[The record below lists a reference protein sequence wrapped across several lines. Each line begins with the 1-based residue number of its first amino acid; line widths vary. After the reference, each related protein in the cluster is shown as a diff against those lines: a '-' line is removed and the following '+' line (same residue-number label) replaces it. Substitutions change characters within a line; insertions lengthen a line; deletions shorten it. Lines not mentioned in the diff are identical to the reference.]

1 MRLQRS
7 VIPVMLSVTVSSLW
21 VEMDP
26 RAFLLKGVCTMQNK
40 RDVILDV
47 DQRPTPGHWLGL
59 SLQHMFSM
67 FGSTV
72 LVPILVGLNPGIA
85 LFSSGVGTLM
95 YLLITKHKIPA
106 YMGSSFSFIVPMLAL
121 MKTTGYPGIA
131 QGTIAVGCVYLIVS
145 LIVSAIGSAWIDRV
159 LPPIVVGPIV
169 MVIGLSLAG
178 TAAKDATMNG
188 THYDLKYFVVALL
201 TLLITIIFNMYFKG
215 FLGLIPILLGI
226 ISGYVI
232 ACLFGIVDF
241 SGVQAAHWFS
251 LPAFQ
256 IPFVSYH
263 PQFYWGAI
271 LSMAPIAFVTMT
283 EHLGHIMVLD
293 ELTGRNYFKDPGLN
307 HTLAGDGT
315 ASIIAGF
322 VGGPPI
328 TSYGENIGVLAITRV
343 HSVYVLA
350 GAAVF
355 AIFFSFV
362 GKLSAL
368 IESIPAP
375 VIGGISFLL
384 FGVIASSGLRVLI
397 ERHVNFDKKRNLM
410 IASVILVIGIGNAY
424 LQLGQYQFSGLA
436 VAAVLGIILN
446 LVLPEEARSETKA

>member
-1 MRLQRS
+1 MEEKR
-7 VIPVMLSVTVSSLW
+7 
-21 VEMDP
+21 
-26 RAFLLKGVCTMQNK
+26 
-40 RDVILDV
+40 RDVVLDV
-47 DQRPTPGHWLGL
+47 DERPGTGQWIGL

-95 YLLITKHKIPA
+95 YLLITRHKIPA
-106 YMGSSFSFIVPMLAL
+106 YMGSSFSFIVPMMAL
-121 MKTTGYPGIA
+121 MKSTGYPGIA

-145 LIVSAIGSAWIDRV
+145 LIVSRFGSAWIDRI

-169 MVIGLSLAG
+169 MVIGLSLAA

-188 THYDLKYFVVALL
+188 STYDIKYFIVAML
-201 TLLITIIFNMYFKG
+201 TLLITIIFNMFFKG

-226 ISGYVI
+226 VGGYII
-232 ACLFGIVDF
+232 ACLFGIVKF
-241 SGVQAAHWFS
+241 SGVMSAHWFS

-256 IPFVSYH
+256 IPFVNYH

-283 EHLGHIMVLD
+283 EHMGHIMVLN
-293 ELTGRNYFKDPGLN
+293 ELTDRNYFKDPGLN

-322 VGGPPI
+322 VGGPPV

-350 GAAVF
+350 GAASF
-355 AIFFSFV
+355 AILFSFV

-368 IESIPAP
+368 IESIPSP

-384 FGVIASSGLRVLI
+384 FGVIASSGLRVMI
-397 ERHVNFDKKRNLM
+397 EDQTDFNEKRNLM
-410 IASVILVIGIGNAY
+410 ISSVILVIGIGNAY
-424 LQLGQYQFSGLA
+424 LQLGQYEFSGLA
-436 VAAVLGIILN
+436 VAAVLGIFLN
-446 LVLPEEARSETKA
+446 LVLPQKAASER

>member
-1 MRLQRS
+1 MEEKR
-7 VIPVMLSVTVSSLW
+7 
-21 VEMDP
+21 
-26 RAFLLKGVCTMQNK
+26 
-40 RDVILDV
+40 RDVVLDV
-47 DQRPTPGHWLGL
+47 DERPGTGQWIGL

-95 YLLITKHKIPA
+95 YLLITRHKIPA
-106 YMGSSFSFIVPMLAL
+106 YMGSSFSFIVPMMAL
-121 MKTTGYPGIA
+121 MKSTGYPGIA

-145 LIVSAIGSAWIDRV
+145 LIVSRFGSAWIDRI

-169 MVIGLSLAG
+169 MVIGLSLAA

-188 THYDLKYFVVALL
+188 STYDIKYFIVAML
-201 TLLITIIFNMYFKG
+201 TLLITIIFNMFFKG

-226 ISGYVI
+226 VGGYII
-232 ACLFGIVDF
+232 ACLFGIVKF
-241 SGVQAAHWFS
+241 SGVMSAHWFS

-256 IPFVSYH
+256 IPFVNYH

-283 EHLGHIMVLD
+283 EHMGHIMVLN
-293 ELTGRNYFKDPGLN
+293 ELTDRNYFKDPGLN
-307 HTLAGDGT
+307 HTLAVDGT

-322 VGGPPI
+322 VGGPPV

-350 GAAVF
+350 GAASF
-355 AIFFSFV
+355 AILFSFV

-368 IESIPAP
+368 IESIPSP

-384 FGVIASSGLRVLI
+384 FGVIASSGLRVMI
-397 ERHVNFDKKRNLM
+397 EDQTDFNEKRNLM
-410 IASVILVIGIGNAY
+410 ISSVILVIGIGNAY
-424 LQLGQYQFSGLA
+424 LQLGQYEFSGLA
-436 VAAVLGIILN
+436 VAAVLGIVLN
-446 LVLPEEARSETKA
+446 LVLPQKAASER

>member
-1 MRLQRS
+1 MSDKR
-7 VIPVMLSVTVSSLW
+7 
-21 VEMDP
+21 
-26 RAFLLKGVCTMQNK
+26 
-40 RDVILDV
+40 RDVVLDV
-47 DQRPTPGHWLGL
+47 NERPEFGQWVGL
-59 SLQHMFSM
+59 SIQHMFSM

-95 YLLITKHKIPA
+95 YILITKGKIPA
-106 YMGSSFSFIVPMLAL
+106 YMGSSFSFIVPMIAL
-121 MKTTGYPGIA
+121 MKTVGYPGIA
-131 QGTIAVGCVYLIVS
+131 QGTIAVGCVYLVVS
-145 LIVSAIGSAWIDRV
+145 LVVSMIGSDWIDRL
-159 LPPIVVGPIV
+159 LPPVIVGPII

-178 TAAKDATMNG
+178 TAAKDATINAAG
-188 THYDLKYFVVALL
+188 HYDLKFFVVALL
-201 TLLITIIFNMYFKG
+201 TLLVTIAFNMFMKG

-226 ISGYVI
+226 VVGYVI
-232 ACLFGIVDF
+232 AVLFGIVDF
-241 SGVQAAHWFS
+241 TPVLHAHWLS

-256 IPFVSYH
+256 IPFVNYK
-263 PQFYWGAI
+263 PKLYWGAI

-283 EHLGHIMVLD
+283 EHMGHIMVLNQ
-293 ELTGRNYFKDPGLN
+293 LTERNFFKDPGLN

-322 VGGPPI
+322 VGGPPV
-328 TSYGENIGVLAITRV
+328 TSYGENIGVLAITKV

-350 GAAVF
+350 GAALF
-355 AIFFSFV
+355 AIIFGFI

-368 IESIPAP
+368 IETIPKP

-397 ERHVNFDKKRNLM
+397 DNHVDFDKKRNLM

-446 LVLPEEARSETKA
+446 LILPREARSERETRQQNNESE

>member
-1 MRLQRS
+1 MEEKR
-7 VIPVMLSVTVSSLW
+7 
-21 VEMDP
+21 
-26 RAFLLKGVCTMQNK
+26 
-40 RDVILDV
+40 RDVVLDV
-47 DQRPTPGHWLGL
+47 DERPGTGQWIGL

-95 YLLITKHKIPA
+95 YLLITRHKIPA
-106 YMGSSFSFIVPMLAL
+106 YMGSSFSFIVPMMAL
-121 MKTTGYPGIA
+121 MKSTGYPGIA

-145 LIVSAIGSAWIDRV
+145 LIVSRFGSVWIDRI

-169 MVIGLSLAG
+169 MVIGLSLAA

-188 THYDLKYFVVALL
+188 STYDIKYFIVAML
-201 TLLITIIFNMYFKG
+201 TLLITIIFNMFFKG

-226 ISGYVI
+226 VGGYII
-232 ACLFGIVDF
+232 ACLFGIVKF
-241 SGVQAAHWFS
+241 SGVMSAHWFS

-256 IPFVSYH
+256 IPFVNYH

-283 EHLGHIMVLD
+283 EHMGHIMVLN
-293 ELTGRNYFKDPGLN
+293 ELTDRNYFKDPGLN

-322 VGGPPI
+322 VGGPPV

-350 GAAVF
+350 GAASF
-355 AIFFSFV
+355 AILFSFV

-368 IESIPAP
+368 IESIPSP

-384 FGVIASSGLRVLI
+384 FGVIASSGLRVMI
-397 ERHVNFDKKRNLM
+397 EDQTDFNEKRNLM
-410 IASVILVIGIGNAY
+410 ISSVILVIGIGNAY
-424 LQLGQYQFSGLA
+424 LQLGQYEFSGLA
-436 VAAVLGIILN
+436 VAAVLGIVLN
-446 LVLPEEARSETKA
+446 LVLPQKAASER

>member
-1 MRLQRS
+1 MAHR
-7 VIPVMLSVTVSSLW
+7 
-21 VEMDP
+21 D
-26 RAFLLKGVCTMQNK
+26 GV
-40 RDVILDV
+40 VLDV
-47 DQRPTPGHWLGL
+47 DERPEFGQWVGL

-95 YLLITKHKIPA
+95 YLLITRHKIPA
-106 YMGSSFSFIVPMLAL
+106 YMGSSFSFIVPMMAL
-121 MKTTGYPGIA
+121 MKSTGYPGIA
-131 QGTIAVGCVYLIVS
+131 QGTIAVGCVYLLVS
-145 LIVSAIGSAWIDRV
+145 LIVTMIGSDWIDHV

-169 MVIGLSLAG
+169 MVIGLSLAS

-188 THYDLKYFVVALL
+188 THYDLRYFAVAML
-201 TLLITIIFNMYFKG
+201 TLLVTIAFNMFCKG

-226 ISGYVI
+226 VCGYVI
-232 ACLFGIVDF
+232 ACLFGIVDLAP
-241 SGVQAAHWFS
+241 VAAAHWFS
-251 LPAFQ
+251 LPNFQ
-256 IPFVSYH
+256 VPFVNYQPH
-263 PQFYWGAI
+263 FYWGAI

-283 EHLGHIMVLD
+283 EHMGHIMVLN
-293 ELTGRNYFKDPGLN
+293 ELTERNYFKDPGLN

-322 VGGPPI
+322 VGGPPV

-350 GAAVF
+350 GAALF
-355 AIFFSFV
+355 AVFFSFV

-368 IESIPAP
+368 IESIPGP

-384 FGVIASSGLRVLI
+384 FGVIASSGLRVMI
-397 ERHVNFDKKRNLM
+397 EDQIDFNKKRNLM
-410 IASVILVIGIGNAY
+410 ISSVILVIGIGNAY
-424 LQLGQYQFSGLA
+424 LKLGQYQFSGLA
-436 VAAVLGIILN
+436 VAAVLGIALN
-446 LVLPEEARSETKA
+446 LILPDEAASERRKNN

>member
-1 MRLQRS
+1 MS
-7 VIPVMLSVTVSSLW
+7 
-21 VEMDP
+21 
-26 RAFLLKGVCTMQNK
+26 KK
-40 RDVILDV
+40 RPDVVLDV
-47 DQRPTPGHWLGL
+47 DERPRLGQWFGL

-106 YMGSSFSFIVPMLAL
+106 YMGSSFSFVVPMMAL
-121 MKTTGYPGIA
+121 MKSTGYPGIA
-131 QGTIAVGCVYLIVS
+131 QGTVAVGCVYLIVS
-145 LIVSAIGSAWIDRV
+145 LIVTMIGSSWIDRV

-188 THYDLKYFVVALL
+188 SHYDLRYFAVAML
-201 TLLITIIFNMYFKG
+201 TLLITIVFNMYLKG
-215 FLGLIPILLGI
+215 FLGLVPILLGI
-226 ISGYVI
+226 VCGYVI

-241 SGVQAAHWFS
+241 GPVMSAHWFS
-251 LPAFQ
+251 LPDFQ
-256 IPFVSYH
+256 VPFVTYH
-263 PQFYWGAI
+263 PKVYWGAI
-271 LSMAPIAFVTMT
+271 FSMAPIAFVTMT
-283 EHLGHIMVLD
+283 EHMGHIMVLN
-293 ELTGRNYFKDPGLN
+293 ELTDRNFFKDPGLN

-322 VGGPPI
+322 VGGPPV

-343 HSVYVLA
+343 HSVYVLM
-350 GAAVF
+350 GAALF
-355 AIFFSFV
+355 AIFFAFV

-368 IESIPAP
+368 IESIPLP
-375 VIGGISFLL
+375 IIGGISFLL
-384 FGVIASSGLRVLI
+384 FGVIASSGMRVMVENKI
-397 ERHVNFDKKRNLM
+397 DFNKKRNLM
-410 IASVILVIGIGNAY
+410 ISSVILVIGIGNAY

-436 VAAVLGIILN
+436 VAAVLGVILN
-446 LVLPEEARSETKA
+446 LVLPQKAGNE

>member
-1 MRLQRS
+1 
-7 VIPVMLSVTVSSLW
+7 
-21 VEMDP
+21 
-26 RAFLLKGVCTMQNK
+26 MQNK

-47 DQRPTPGHWLGL
+47 DRRPTPGHWLGL

-322 VGGPPI
+322 VGGPPV

>member
-1 MRLQRS
+1 MSDKR
-7 VIPVMLSVTVSSLW
+7 
-21 VEMDP
+21 
-26 RAFLLKGVCTMQNK
+26 
-40 RDVILDV
+40 RDVVLDV
-47 DQRPTPGHWLGL
+47 NERPGFGQWVGL
-59 SLQHMFSM
+59 SIQHMFSM

-95 YLLITKHKIPA
+95 YILITKGKIPA
-106 YMGSSFSFIVPMLAL
+106 YMGSSFSFIVPMIAL
-121 MKTTGYPGIA
+121 MKTVGYPGIA
-131 QGTIAVGCVYLIVS
+131 QGTIAVGCVYLVVS
-145 LIVSAIGSAWIDRV
+145 LVVSMIGSDWIDRL
-159 LPPIVVGPIV
+159 LPPVIVGPII

-178 TAAKDATMNG
+178 TAAKDATINAAG
-188 THYDLKYFVVALL
+188 HYDLKFFVVALL
-201 TLLITIIFNMYFKG
+201 TLLVTIAFNMFMKG

-226 ISGYVI
+226 VVGYVI
-232 ACLFGIVDF
+232 AVLFGIVDF
-241 SGVQAAHWFS
+241 TPVLHAHWLS

-256 IPFVSYH
+256 IPFVNYK
-263 PQFYWGAI
+263 PKLYWGAI

-283 EHLGHIMVLD
+283 EHMGHIMVLNQ
-293 ELTGRNYFKDPGLN
+293 LTERNFFKDPGLN

-322 VGGPPI
+322 VGGPPV
-328 TSYGENIGVLAITRV
+328 TSYGENIGVLAITKV

-350 GAAVF
+350 GAALF
-355 AIFFSFV
+355 AIIFGFI

-368 IESIPAP
+368 IETIPKP

-397 ERHVNFDKKRNLM
+397 DNRVDFDKKRNLM

-446 LVLPEEARSETKA
+446 LILPKEARSGREARQQNKQTE

>member
-1 MRLQRS
+1 MS
-7 VIPVMLSVTVSSLW
+7 
-21 VEMDP
+21 
-26 RAFLLKGVCTMQNK
+26 NK
-40 RDVILDV
+40 RRDVVLDV
-47 DQRPTPGHWLGL
+47 NERPGFGQWVGL
-59 SLQHMFSM
+59 SIQHMFSM

-95 YLLITKHKIPA
+95 YILITKGKIPA
-106 YMGSSFSFIVPMLAL
+106 YMGSSFSFIVPMIAL
-121 MKTTGYPGIA
+121 MKTVGYPGIA
-131 QGTIAVGCVYLIVS
+131 QGTIAVGCVYLVVS
-145 LIVSAIGSAWIDRV
+145 LVVSMIGSDWIDRL
-159 LPPIVVGPIV
+159 LPPVIVGPII

-178 TAAKDATMNG
+178 TAAKDATINAAG
-188 THYDLKYFVVALL
+188 HYDLKFFVVALL
-201 TLLITIIFNMYFKG
+201 TLLVTIAFNMFMKG

-226 ISGYVI
+226 VVGYVI
-232 ACLFGIVDF
+232 AVLFGIVDF
-241 SGVQAAHWFS
+241 TPVLHAHWLS

-256 IPFVSYH
+256 IPFVNYK
-263 PQFYWGAI
+263 PKLYWGAI

-283 EHLGHIMVLD
+283 EHMGHIMVLNQ
-293 ELTGRNYFKDPGLN
+293 LTERNFFKDPGLN

-322 VGGPPI
+322 VGGPPV
-328 TSYGENIGVLAITRV
+328 TSYGENIGVLAITKV

-350 GAAVF
+350 GAALF
-355 AIFFSFV
+355 AIIFGFI

-368 IESIPAP
+368 IETIPKP

-397 ERHVNFDKKRNLM
+397 DNHVDFDKKRNLM

-446 LVLPEEARSETKA
+446 LILPREARSERETRQQNKQTE

>member
-1 MRLQRS
+1 MAHR
-7 VIPVMLSVTVSSLW
+7 
-21 VEMDP
+21 D
-26 RAFLLKGVCTMQNK
+26 GV
-40 RDVILDV
+40 VLDV
-47 DQRPTPGHWLGL
+47 DERPEFGQWVGL

-95 YLLITKHKIPA
+95 YLLITRHKIPA
-106 YMGSSFSFIVPMLAL
+106 YMGSSFSFIVPMMAL
-121 MKTTGYPGIA
+121 MKSTGYPGIA
-131 QGTIAVGCVYLIVS
+131 QGTIAVGCVYLLVS
-145 LIVSAIGSAWIDRV
+145 LIVTMIGSDWIDRV

-169 MVIGLSLAG
+169 MVIGLSLAS

-188 THYDLKYFVVALL
+188 THYDLRYFAVAML
-201 TLLITIIFNMYFKG
+201 TLLVTIAFNMFCKG

-226 ISGYVI
+226 VCGYVI
-232 ACLFGIVDF
+232 ACLFGIVDLAP
-241 SGVQAAHWFS
+241 VAAAHWFS
-251 LPAFQ
+251 LPDFQ
-256 IPFVSYH
+256 VPFVTYQ
-263 PQFYWGAI
+263 PLFYWGAI

-283 EHLGHIMVLD
+283 EHMGHIMVLN
-293 ELTGRNYFKDPGLN
+293 ELTERNYFKDPGLN

-322 VGGPPI
+322 VGGPPV

-350 GAAVF
+350 GAALF
-355 AIFFSFV
+355 AVFFSFV

-368 IESIPAP
+368 IESIPGP

-384 FGVIASSGLRVLI
+384 FGVIASSGLRVMI
-397 ERHVNFDKKRNLM
+397 EDQIDFNKKRNLM
-410 IASVILVIGIGNAY
+410 ISSVILVIGIGNAY
-424 LQLGQYQFSGLA
+424 LKLGQYQFSGLA
-436 VAAVLGIILN
+436 VAAVLGIVLN
-446 LVLPEEARSETKA
+446 LILPDEAASERKKNN

>member
-1 MRLQRS
+1 MAHR
-7 VIPVMLSVTVSSLW
+7 
-21 VEMDP
+21 D
-26 RAFLLKGVCTMQNK
+26 GV
-40 RDVILDV
+40 VLDV
-47 DQRPTPGHWLGL
+47 DERPEFGQWVGL

-95 YLLITKHKIPA
+95 YLLITRHKIPA
-106 YMGSSFSFIVPMLAL
+106 YMGSSFSFIVPMMAL
-121 MKTTGYPGIA
+121 MKSTGYPGIA
-131 QGTIAVGCVYLIVS
+131 QGTIAVGCVYLLVS
-145 LIVSAIGSAWIDRV
+145 LIVTMIGSDWIDHV

-169 MVIGLSLAG
+169 MVIGLSLAS

-188 THYDLKYFVVALL
+188 THYDLRYFAVAML
-201 TLLITIIFNMYFKG
+201 TLLVTIAFNMFCKG

-226 ISGYVI
+226 ICGYVI
-232 ACLFGIVDF
+232 ACLFGIVDLAPVA
-241 SGVQAAHWFS
+241 SAHWFS
-251 LPAFQ
+251 LPDFQ
-256 IPFVSYH
+256 IPFVTYKPH
-263 PQFYWGAI
+263 FYWRAI

-283 EHLGHIMVLD
+283 EHMGHIMVLN
-293 ELTGRNYFKDPGLN
+293 ELTERNYFKDPGLN

-322 VGGPPI
+322 VGGPPV

-350 GAAVF
+350 GAALF
-355 AIFFSFV
+355 AVFFSFV

-368 IESIPAP
+368 IESIPGP

-384 FGVIASSGLRVLI
+384 FGVIASSGLRVMI
-397 ERHVNFDKKRNLM
+397 EDQIDFNKKRNLM
-410 IASVILVIGIGNAY
+410 ISSVILVIGIGNAY
-424 LQLGQYQFSGLA
+424 LKLGQYQFSGLA

-446 LVLPEEARSETKA
+446 LILPDEAASERKQNN

>member
-1 MRLQRS
+1 MAHR
-7 VIPVMLSVTVSSLW
+7 
-21 VEMDP
+21 
-26 RAFLLKGVCTMQNK
+26 
-40 RDVILDV
+40 RDVVLDV
-47 DQRPTPGHWLGL
+47 DEKPRPGQWVGL

-85 LFSSGVGTLM
+85 LFSSGVGTLI

-106 YMGSSFSFIVPMLAL
+106 YMGSSFSFVVPMMAL
-121 MKTTGYPGIA
+121 MKSTGYPGIA
-131 QGTIAVGCVYLIVS
+131 QGTIAVGCVYLIVA
-145 LIVSAIGSAWIDRV
+145 LIVSQIGSAWIDKV

-169 MVIGLSLAG
+169 VVIGLSLAG
-178 TAAKDATMNG
+178 TAAKDATINSVTG
-188 THYDLKYFVVALL
+188 HYDLKFFAVAML
-201 TLLITIIFNMYFKG
+201 TMILTIAFNMYFKG

-226 ISGYVI
+226 VFGYLI

-241 SGVQAAHWFS
+241 TPVMRAHWFS
-251 LPAFQ
+251 LPDFQ
-256 IPFVSYH
+256 VPFVTYH
-263 PQFYWGAI
+263 PQLYWGAI

-283 EHLGHIMVLD
+283 EHFGHIMVLNV
-293 ELTGRNYFKDPGLN
+293 LTERNYFKDPGLN

-322 VGGPPI
+322 VGGPPV

-343 HSVYVLA
+343 HSVYVIA
-350 GAAVF
+350 GAALF
-355 AIFFSFV
+355 AVFFSFI

-368 IESIPAP
+368 IETIPSP

-384 FGVIASSGLRVLI
+384 FGVIASSGLRVMI
-397 ERHVNFDKKRNLM
+397 ENQIDFNAKRNLM
-410 IASVILVIGIGNAY
+410 ISSVILVIGIGNAY
-424 LQLGQYQFSGLA
+424 LQLGKYQFSGLA

-446 LVLPEEARSETKA
+446 LVLPQKAFGERRH